1 MGYPF
6 GKPNHSLKHFLN
18 RKLELFR
25 SSPSYNLYRLISFCL
40 LTQFVLFIPIVYW
53 IFQNYSII
61 EKALPANLNLVENIH
76 YEKSWIVFLIV
87 SMGVVQAGWN
97 MYIWKLFLKN
107 QLQQNKM
114 PQIKIDRSASPDEAD
129 YPRRA
134 S

>member
-6 GKPNHSLKHFLN
+6 GKPNHSFKHSLN

-25 SSPSYNLYRLISFCL
+25 SSPFYNLYRIITFSLMV
-40 LTQFVLFIPIVYW
+40 QFVLFIPIVYW

-61 EKALPANLNLVENIH
+61 EIALPENLNLVENIH
-76 YEKSWIVFLIV
+76 YEKKWILFLIL
-87 SMGVVQAGWN
+87 SMGVVQAVWN
-97 MYIWKLFLKN
+97 MYIWKQFLKN
-107 QLQQNKM
+107 QLQQNTSK
-114 PQIKIDRSASPDEAD
+114 IKIDRSALPDEAD